1 MKITIIGLGEVG
13 RCYAQALASNST
25 VKLLLCEQRIAQ
37 AAQRLADELGVQIH
51 LGVGDW
57 LTESDC
63 VLSCVVGTQSLEVT
77 RECLAHLKPGTL
89 FADLTTAA
97 PERKRLAGAE
107 AAQQRVDYVDVAIM
121 GAIAYLREKTPLL
134 CSGAKADAFVEL
146 LLSAGATARA
156 LPASQPG
163 DAITLKIL
171 RSVFTKGMEALAV
184 DVLLAAERQ
193 QLRPAL
199 YEVLKDIDQAPLPA
213 FLEMLVST
221 HVVHATRRLHEVEE
235 AERQLASLG
244 IASSV
249 LGGVRQ
255 RFSHSSEGLALEPI
269 TEEQPSLAQALDWLG
284 RHTPA
289 A

>member
-1 MKITIIGLGEVG
+1 MKITIVGLGEVG
-13 RCYAQALASNST
+13 RCYAQALASRTT
-25 VKLLLCEQRIAQ
+25 VELLFCEQRIAP

-51 LGVGDW
+51 PGIGDW
-57 LTESDC
+57 LVESDC

-156 LPASQPG
+156 LPASQAG

-255 RFSHSSEGLALEPI
+255 RFSHSSEGLEQEPI

>member
-1 MKITIIGLGEVG
+1 MKITIVGLGEVG
-13 RCYAQALASNST
+13 RCYAQALASRTT
-25 VKLLLCEQRIAQ
+25 VELLFCEQRIAP
-37 AAQRLADELGVQIH
+37 AAQRLADQLGVPIH
-51 LGVGDW
+51 SRVGDW
-57 LTESDC
+57 LAESDC

-77 RECLAHLKPGTL
+77 RECLAHLKPGAL

-146 LLSAGATARA
+146 LLAAGATARA

-184 DVLLAAERQ
+184 EVLLAAERQ

-269 TEEQPSLAQALDWLG
+269 TEEKPSLAQALDWLG

>member
-1 MKITIIGLGEVG
+1 MKITIVGLGEVG
-13 RCYAQALASNST
+13 RCYAQALASRTT
-25 VKLLLCEQRIAQ
+25 VELLFCEQRIAP

-51 LGVGDW
+51 PGIGDW
-57 LTESDC
+57 LVESDC

-255 RFSHSSEGLALEPI
+255 RFSHSSEGLEQEPI
-269 TEEQPSLAQALDWLG
+269 TEEQPSLAQALVWLG

>member
-1 MKITIIGLGEVG
+1 LNIAIIGLGEVG
-13 RCYAQALASNST
+13 RCYATALASLPG
-25 VKLLLCEQRIAQ
+25 VRLHLCDTHLSPAGKE
-37 AAQRLADELGVQIH
+37 LATARGLPVHADIGPWLASA
-51 LGVGDW
+51 DW
-57 LTESDC
+57 
-63 VLSCVVGTQSLEVT
+63 VLSCVFGSAA
-77 RECLAHLKPGTL
+77 LAVASNCHAHMKAGASY
-89 FADLTTAA
+89 ADLTTAS
-97 PERKRLAGAE
+97 PEDKRKAAAAASAAGLA
-107 AAQQRVDYVDVAIM
+107 YVDVAVM
-121 GAIAYLREKTPLL
+121 GAISLSLHRTPLL
-134 CSGAKADAFVEL
+134 C
-146 LLSAGATARA
+146 AGASAA
-156 LPASQPG
+156 EFCELVNAAGGKAEAVEGGVAG
-163 DAITLKIL
+163 DAISLKIL

>member
-1 MKITIIGLGEVG
+1 MKITIVGLGEVG
-13 RCYAQALASNST
+13 RCYAQTLANTTT
-25 VKLLLCEQRIAQ
+25 VQLLFCEQRIAP

-51 LGVGDW
+51 TSIGPW
-57 LTESDC
+57 LAESDC
-63 VLSCVVGTQSLEVT
+63 VLSCVVGTQSLDVT
-77 RECLAHLKPGTL
+77 RECLAHLRPGVL

-97 PERKRLAGAE
+97 PERKRIAGSE
-107 AAQQRVDYVDVAIM
+107 AAQQQVDYVDVAIM
-121 GAIAYLREKTPLL
+121 GAIVYLRELTPLL
-134 CSGAKADAFVEL
+134 CAGAKASALVAL
-146 LLSAGATARA
+146 LNTAGARARA
-156 LPASQPG
+156 LPDSQPG

-171 RSVFTKGMEALAV
+171 RSVFTKGVEALAV
-184 DVLLAAERQ
+184 EVLLGAERQ

-199 YEVLKDIDQAPLPA
+199 YEVLADIDEAPLPA

-255 RFSHSSEGLALEPI
+255 RFSHSSAGLALEPI
-269 TEEQPSLAQALDWLG
+269 TEEKPSLAQALDWLG
-284 RHTPA
+284 RHTPSA
-289 A
+289 

>member
-1 MKITIIGLGEVG
+1 MKITIVGLGEVG
-13 RCYAQALASNST
+13 RCYAQALANTTTLELSF
-25 VKLLLCEQRIAQ
+25 CEQRIAP
-37 AAQRLADELGVQIH
+37 AAQRLADELGIAIH
-51 LGVGDW
+51 PKVDKWLG
-57 LTESDC
+57 ESDC

-77 RECLAHLKPGTL
+77 HECLAHLKPGAL
-89 FADLTTAA
+89 FADFTTAA
-97 PERKRLAGAE
+97 PERKRTAAHE
-107 AAQQRVDYVDVAIM
+107 AAQQQVDYVDVAIM

-134 CSGAKADAFVEL
+134 CAGAKADAFVEL
-146 LLSAGATARA
+146 LLAAGATARA

-184 DVLLAAERQ
+184 EVLLAAERQ

-199 YEVLKDIDQAPLPA
+199 YEVLADIDQAPLPN

-221 HVVHATRRLHEVEE
+221 HVVHATRRLHEVED
-235 AERQLASLG
+235 AERQLALLG
-244 IASSV
+244 IGSSV

-255 RFSHSSEGLALEPI
+255 RFSHSSEGLAVEPI
-269 TEEQPSLAQALDWLG
+269 TEERPSLSQALDWLA

>member
-1 MKITIIGLGEVG
+1 MKITIVGLGEVG
-13 RCYAQALASNST
+13 RCYAQALASHTT
-25 VKLLLCEQRIAQ
+25 VELLFCEQRVAP

-51 LGVGDW
+51 PGIG
-57 LTESDC
+57 

-77 RECLAHLKPGTL
+77 RECLTHLKPGTL

-107 AAQQRVDYVDVAIM
+107 AVQQRVDYVDVAIM

-255 RFSHSSEGLALEPI
+255 RFSHSSEGLEQEPI

>member
-1 MKITIIGLGEVG
+1 MKITIVGLGEVG
-13 RCYAQALASNST
+13 RCYAQALASHTT
-25 VKLLLCEQRIAQ
+25 VELLFCEQRVAP

-51 LGVGDW
+51 PGIGDW
-57 LTESDC
+57 LAESDC

-77 RECLAHLKPGTL
+77 RECLAYLKPGAL

-134 CSGAKADAFVEL
+134 CSGAEADAFVEL
-146 LLSAGATARA
+146 LLAAGATARA

-184 DVLLAAERQ
+184 EVLLAAERQ

-269 TEEQPSLAQALDWLG
+269 TEEKPSLAQALDWLS
-284 RHTPA
+284 RHTPTA
-289 A
+289 

>member
-13 RCYAQALASNST
+13 RCYAQALASNTT
-25 VKLLLCEQRIAQ
+25 VELHFCEQRTAP
-37 AAQRLADELGVQIH
+37 AAQRLADELGVVIH
-51 LGVGDW
+51 PCVGDW
-57 LTESDC
+57 LAESDC

-77 RECLAHLKPGTL
+77 RDALAYLKPGTL

-97 PERKRLAGAE
+97 PEHKRIAGRE
-107 AAQQRVDYVDVAIM
+107 AAEQHINYVDVAIM

-146 LLSAGATARA
+146 LLAAGANARA

-163 DAITLKIL
+163 DAMTLKIL

-184 DVLLAAERQ
+184 EVLLAAERQ

-199 YEVLKDIDQAPLPA
+199 YDVLADIDQAPLPT

-235 AERQLASLG
+235 AERQLALLG

-255 RFSHSSEGLALEPI
+255 RFSQSSEGLAAEPL
-269 TEEQPSLAQALDWLG
+269 TEEKPSLAQALDWLG

>member
-1 MKITIIGLGEVG
+1 MKITIVGLGEVG
-13 RCYAQALASNST
+13 RCYALALASRTT
-25 VKLLLCEQRIAQ
+25 VELLFCEQRIAP

-51 LGVGDW
+51 PGIGDW
-57 LTESDC
+57 LVESDC

-107 AAQQRVDYVDVAIM
+107 AVQQRVDYVDVAIM

-255 RFSHSSEGLALEPI
+255 RFSHSSEGLEQEPI

>member
-1 MKITIIGLGEVG
+1 MKITIVGLGEVG
-13 RCYAQALASNST
+13 RCYAQALASRTT
-25 VKLLLCEQRIAQ
+25 VELLFCEQRIAP

-51 LGVGDW
+51 PGIGDW
-57 LTESDC
+57 LVESDC

-77 RECLAHLKPGTL
+77 RECMAHLKPGTL

-255 RFSHSSEGLALEPI
+255 RFSHSSEGLEQEPI

>member
-1 MKITIIGLGEVG
+1 MKITIVGLGEVG
-13 RCYAQALASNST
+13 RCYAQALANNTTLELSF
-25 VKLLLCEQRIAQ
+25 CEQRIAP
-37 AAQRLADELGVQIH
+37 AAQMLADELGVAIH
-51 LGVGDW
+51 PKVGAWLGD
-57 LTESDC
+57 SDC

-77 RECLAHLKPGTL
+77 RECLAHLKPGAL
-89 FADLTTAA
+89 FADFTTAA
-97 PERKRLAGAE
+97 PERKRTAARE
-107 AAQQRVDYVDVAIM
+107 ATQQQVDYVDVAIM

-134 CSGAKADAFVEL
+134 CAGAKADAFVEL
-146 LLSAGATARA
+146 LLAAGATARA

-184 DVLLAAERQ
+184 EVLLAAERQ

-199 YEVLKDIDQAPLPA
+199 YEVLADIDQAPLPA

-221 HVVHATRRLHEVEE
+221 HVVHATRRLHEVED
-235 AERQLASLG
+235 AERQLALLG
-244 IASSV
+244 IGSSV

-255 RFSHSSEGLALEPI
+255 RFSHSSEGLAVEPI
-269 TEEQPSLAQALDWLG
+269 TEERPSLSQALDWLS

>member
-1 MKITIIGLGEVG
+1 MKITIVGLGEVG
-13 RCYAQALASNST
+13 RCYAQALASRTT
-25 VKLLLCEQRIAQ
+25 VELLFCEQRIAP

-51 LGVGDW
+51 PGIGDW
-57 LTESDC
+57 LVESDC

-255 RFSHSSEGLALEPI
+255 RFSHSSEGLEQEPI